1 MEKAEGEE
9 ELPVERGFIAA
20 VELSFCHQLVK
31 TLHVG
36 FNTLRMRTGSVKS
49 VKSLELIVSV
59 TCSVYVVTSKTHT
72 YKNVYIV

>member
-1 MEKAEGEE
+1 MKEAEGEE
-9 ELPVERGFIAA
+9 ELPVEYGFIAA

-49 VKSLELIVSV
+49 FEFIVSV
-59 TCSVYVVTSKTHT
+59 TCSVYIVTSKTLTHE
-72 YKNVYIV
+72 NVYNV

>member
-1 MEKAEGEE
+1 MKEAEGEE
-9 ELPVERGFIAA
+9 ELPVEYGFIAA

-49 VKSLELIVSV
+49 FEFIVSV
-59 TCSVYVVTSKTHT
+59 TCGVYIVTSKTLTHE
-72 YKNVYIV
+72 NVYNV

>member
-49 VKSLELIVSV
+49 LELIVSV

>member
-9 ELPVERGFIAA
+9 ELPVEYGFIAA

-36 FNTLRMRTGSVKS
+36 FNTLRKRTGS

-59 TCSVYVVTSKTHT
+59 TCSVYVVTSKSHT